1 MIVGLILGPSVFG
14 TVEVSN
20 CPKTVLATFS
30 QGYDTPNETYG
41 AQMTQEEVEQIV
53 SVVTTNNP
61 PADTYGA
68 TLETESNSYGASIN
82 AS

>member
-14 TVEVSN
+14 AVEVSN

-30 QGYDTPNETYG
+30 QGYDTPQETYG

-53 SVVTTNNP
+53 SVVTTNDP
-61 PADTYGA
+61 PEETYGA
-68 TLETESNSYGASIN
+68 TLSTETKTYGAALNGS
-82 AS
+82 